1 MTTTESLLSISLVSD
16 GSSQLGSLLLD
27 TDKRIVA
34 MDGVAKSGKGTLASM
49 LAQHYGL
56 LHVDSGSIY
65 RSVALLALE
74 RNIELTDASSLA
86 ELVLQI
92 PEEMLSS
99 SEIRTSEISRIVP
112 RVSLHREVR
121 AQVNIKQFLLVETS
135 SRGAVIEGRDIANKV
150 FPNAHIKIF
159 ITATSLVRAERELRR
174 LGVSCSLTL
183 QEIESAILLR
193 DHEDMTRKVDPLVKH
208 PDAFLLDTTHVTQEE
223 MLRAAVA
230 YIDGQFSNF

>member
-65 RSVALLALE
+65 RSVALLAL
-74 RNIELTDASSLA
+74 
-86 ELVLQI
+86 VLQI
-92 PEEMLSS
+92 PDEMLSS

-121 AQVNIKQFLLVETS
+121 AQVNIKQF
-135 SRGAVIEGRDIANKV
+135 
-150 FPNAHIKIF
+150 
-159 ITATSLVRAERELRR
+159 
-174 LGVSCSLTL
+174 
-183 QEIESAILLR
+183 
-193 DHEDMTRKVDPLVKH
+193 
-208 PDAFLLDTTHVTQEE
+208 
-223 MLRAAVA
+223 
-230 YIDGQFSNF
+230 